1 MRRQTCPIRTSCS
14 WRSPRCLARPSERSA
29 AGGEHGSQSEGPPRA
44 DDGPIGSPRRRC
56 GWMRPFGIDATDVV
70 GGFRRGETPRCR
82 SPTNNP
88 LWEAVWGYTRYSPSG
103 SPLSSALRA
112 APSREG
118 LRKASMQDPT
128 AERGRG
134 EVASAI
140 STRTVQVMHEH
151 TGRGP
156 TKARTIIDRDFVTVV
171 MEDSLT
177 HAERNLVESGLAEKV
192 LETRHDFQRLMS
204 EELIALVEA
213 ETGRKVRAFMSD
225 NHIDPD
231 VAAEVF
237 VLEPVPEGDETP
249 GD

>member
-1 MRRQTCPIRTSCS
+1 M
-14 WRSPRCLARPSERSA
+14 L
-29 AGGEHGSQSEGPPRA
+29 
-44 DDGPIGSPRRRC
+44 
-56 GWMRPFGIDATDVV
+56 
-70 GGFRRGETPRCR
+70 
-82 SPTNNP
+82 
-88 LWEAVWGYTRYSPSG
+88 
-103 SPLSSALRA
+103 
-112 APSREG
+112 
-118 LRKASMQDPT
+118 DPT
-128 AERGRG
+128 TERGRG
-134 EVASAI
+134 GVASAI

-177 HAERNLVESGLAEKV
+177 HAERNLVKSGLATKV

-204 EELIALVEA
+204 EELIGLVED

-237 VLEPVPEGDETP
+237 VLEPIPEDGDRPRPEADGAS

>member
-1 MRRQTCPIRTSCS
+1 
-14 WRSPRCLARPSERSA
+14 
-29 AGGEHGSQSEGPPRA
+29 
-44 DDGPIGSPRRRC
+44 
-56 GWMRPFGIDATDVV
+56 
-70 GGFRRGETPRCR
+70 
-82 SPTNNP
+82 
-88 LWEAVWGYTRYSPSG
+88 
-103 SPLSSALRA
+103 
-112 APSREG
+112 
-118 LRKASMQDPT
+118 MQDPT
-128 AERGRG
+128 TERGRG

-156 TKARTIIDRDFVTVV
+156 TKARTTIDRDFVTVV

-204 EELIALVEA
+204 DELIGMVEQ

-237 VLEPVPEGDETP
+237 VLEPLPDDESSP
-249 GD
+249 AG

>member
-1 MRRQTCPIRTSCS
+1 
-14 WRSPRCLARPSERSA
+14 
-29 AGGEHGSQSEGPPRA
+29 
-44 DDGPIGSPRRRC
+44 
-56 GWMRPFGIDATDVV
+56 
-70 GGFRRGETPRCR
+70 
-82 SPTNNP
+82 
-88 LWEAVWGYTRYSPSG
+88 
-103 SPLSSALRA
+103 
-112 APSREG
+112 
-118 LRKASMQDPT
+118 MQDLT

-177 HAERNLVESGLAEKV
+177 HAERNLVQSGLAEKV

-204 EELIALVEA
+204 EELIGLVEA

-237 VLEPVPEGDETP
+237 VLEPVPEDGSAPAD
-249 GD
+249 

>member
-1 MRRQTCPIRTSCS
+1 
-14 WRSPRCLARPSERSA
+14 
-29 AGGEHGSQSEGPPRA
+29 
-44 DDGPIGSPRRRC
+44 
-56 GWMRPFGIDATDVV
+56 
-70 GGFRRGETPRCR
+70 
-82 SPTNNP
+82 
-88 LWEAVWGYTRYSPSG
+88 
-103 SPLSSALRA
+103 
-112 APSREG
+112 
-118 LRKASMQDPT
+118 MQDPT
-128 AERGRG
+128 TEKGRG

-140 STRTVQVMHEH
+140 STRTVQVMHKH

-156 TKARTIIDRDFVTVV
+156 TKARTTIDRDFVTVV

-204 EELIALVEA
+204 DELIGMVEQ

-237 VLEPVPEGDETP
+237 VLEPIPDDEASP
-249 GD
+249 AD

>member
-29 AGGEHGSQSEGPPRA
+29 AGGERGSQSEGPPRA
-44 DDGPIGSPRRRC
+44 DDGASGSLRRRC
-56 GWMRPFGIDATDVV
+56 GWM
-70 GGFRRGETPRCR
+70 
-82 SPTNNP
+82 
-88 LWEAVWGYTRYSPSG
+88 WEAVWGYTRYSPSG

-204 EELIALVEA
+204 EELIELVEA